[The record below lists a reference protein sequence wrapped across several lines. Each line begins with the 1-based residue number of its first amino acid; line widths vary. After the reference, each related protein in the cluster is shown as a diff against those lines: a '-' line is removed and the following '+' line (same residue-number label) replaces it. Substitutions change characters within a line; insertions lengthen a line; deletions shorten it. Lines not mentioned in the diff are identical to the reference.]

1 METSNLICTA
11 NQINQ
16 ITGVYMKW
24 NTGLKCVDD
33 LQTLKTML
41 RNPISTNI
49 FRLFDRSRRT
59 WKVLKREDVLRMGK
73 HAQFSKHISDLIYV
87 SVDSTVFKLTP
98 FNLFQL

>member
-16 ITGVYMKW
+16 INGVYMKW

-33 LQTLKTML
+33 LQTLTML

-49 FRLFDRSRRT
+49 FVYSIVAET
-59 WKVLKREDVLRMGK
+59 WKVLKREDVLRMG
-73 HAQFSKHISDLIYV
+73 
-87 SVDSTVFKLTP
+87 
-98 FNLFQL
+98 

>member
-16 ITGVYMKW
+16 TTGVYMKW

-33 LQTLKTML
+33 LQTLTML

-49 FRLFDRSRRT
+49 FVYSIVAET
-59 WKVLKREDVLRMGK
+59 WKVLKREDVLKNGINMPN
-73 HAQFSKHISDLIYV
+73 SLNMYLISFLSPLI
-87 SVDSTVFKLTP
+87 
-98 FNLFQL
+98 QLSSN